1 MKFRKFGK
9 ALLISA
15 ATVGAVLCVTSCVQS
30 YTVGFLYVTGNV
42 TAETTGQGVI
52 SGFKIDH
59 NTGYLT
65 PINGMPIAS
74 GGANPGR
81 AVLLVGSRFF
91 YVLNQGVDASG
102 GADCTSATN
111 PCTGSVITLF
121 AVGANGVLSVQP
133 QQFYTQGHNPF
144 RIVADSQGNFIYVLD
159 HDAPD
164 SGVGT
169 SNSCTLALGPK
180 FTTCGDITA
189 FQVNQTTGRLSLVI
203 NTQVSSASGQP
214 LPYFPVPPNSID
226 MLLSSSYMLVLSG
239 TPASGDIVFPYAYAS
254 TTGQLTA
261 SQNGAQPLNIFES
274 TALQLGSQFVYVLD
288 NEPIT
293 ADGITS
299 PSQIIPFT
307 VGTGGALQAQTGGA
321 VPDDPTMSNPQFLLV
336 ESKGKWVYV
345 ANTGDNQSQSNQQS
359 GIAGYIIDTTTQQLT
374 NMPGGTFRFIPGSPF
389 GSGAGPQCLVEDPS
403 DQFIYTA
410 NYNSS
415 SVTGLALDQ
424 NAGVLKTLPGKAN
437 RSYSLSGPA
446 AYCVVNGRT
455 S

>member
-1 MKFRKFGK
+1 
-9 ALLISA
+9 
-15 ATVGAVLCVTSCVQS
+15 
-30 YTVGFLYVTGNV
+30 
-42 TAETTGQGVI
+42 
-52 SGFKIDH
+52 
-59 NTGYLT
+59 
-65 PINGMPIAS
+65 
-74 GGANPGR
+74 
-81 AVLLVGSRFF
+81 
-91 YVLNQGVDASG
+91 
-102 GADCTSATN
+102 
-111 PCTGSVITLF
+111 
-121 AVGANGVLSVQP
+121 
-133 QQFYTQGHNPF
+133 
-144 RIVADSQGNFIYVLD
+144 
-159 HDAPD
+159 
-164 SGVGT
+164 
-169 SNSCTLALGPK
+169 
-180 FTTCGDITA
+180 
-189 FQVNQTTGRLSLVI
+189 
-203 NTQVSSASGQP
+203 
-214 LPYFPVPPNSID
+214 
-226 MLLSSSYMLVLSG
+226 MLVLSG

-389 GSGAGPQCLVEDPS
+389 GTGAGPQCLVEDPS

>member
-1 MKFRKFGK
+1 MKFRNFGK
-9 ALLISA
+9 ALLMSA
-15 ATVGAVLCVTSCVQS
+15 VSVGAVFGVTSCVQS

-42 TAETTGQGVI
+42 TAGTTGQGII

-65 PINGMPIAS
+65 PINGMPISS

-102 GADCTSATN
+102 GTDCTSATS
-111 PCTGSVITLF
+111 PCKGSVITLF

-133 QQFYTQGHNPF
+133 QQFFTQGNNPF
-144 RIVADSQGNFIYVLD
+144 RIIGDPQGNFIYVLD

-164 SGVGT
+164 SGVGR
-169 SNSCTLALGPK
+169 SNSCTLALGPTY
-180 FTTCGDITA
+180 TTCGDISA
-189 FQVNQTTGRLSLVI
+189 FQVDQTTGRLSLVI
-203 NTQVSSASGQP
+203 NTQVSTASGQP
-214 LPYFPVPPNSID
+214 LPYFPVPPDSID
-226 MLLSSSYMLVLSG
+226 MTLAKSYMLILSG
-239 TPASGDIVFPYAYAS
+239 TPATGDIVFPYAYSA
-254 TTGQLTA
+254 TNGQLTA
-261 SQNGAQPLNIFES
+261 SQNGAQPLNIFQG
-274 TALQLGSQFVYVLD
+274 TALQQSISTVYVLD
-288 NEPIT
+288 NEPIK
-293 ADGITS
+293 ANGITS

-307 VGTGGALQAQTGGA
+307 VGSGGALQAQTGGA
-321 VPDDPTMSNPQFLLV
+321 VADDPTMSNPQFVLSGAGATQSNWL
-336 ESKGKWVYV
+336 YV

-359 GIAGYIIDTTTQQLT
+359 GIAGYTINQGANNQLMT
-374 NMPGGTFRFIPGSPF
+374 LPGSPW
-389 GSGAGPQCLVEDPS
+389 GTGAGPECLVEDPS
-403 DQFIYTA
+403 NQFIYTA

-415 SVTGLALDQ
+415 SVTGLVIDQ
-424 NAGVLKTLPGKAN
+424 NAGTLSVLPGKAN